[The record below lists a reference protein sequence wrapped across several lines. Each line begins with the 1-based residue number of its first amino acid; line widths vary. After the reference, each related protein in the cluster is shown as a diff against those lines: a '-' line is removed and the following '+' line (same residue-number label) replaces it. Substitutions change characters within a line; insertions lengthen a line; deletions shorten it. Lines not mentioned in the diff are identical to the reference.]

1 MNRKRKAPESGLLM
15 RFIGIRLSDLHFFER
30 QRLSSNTICCGKVLH
45 LTRLVDAEQ
54 TEGLLVFSSFGI
66 GIPGALPSAAPASL
80 DPFPMIWRFNKNGK
94 ECLLRLAE
102 ERYTTKHYNGKMIP
116 REQFA
121 TLCEILR
128 LAPTSV
134 NAQAWHFF
142 TAHTAEA
149 RAKLLPALPDFNHDR
164 VTGASDVVVFTVPT
178 KLTDAHFE
186 RVLEKEAADGRFPN
200 DEIRKQQD
208 QGRRYFAGLHMGS
221 EKDLVEWE
229 ARQAYIG
236 MGIMLYAAAGM
247 GIDSTCLEGVDFK
260 KVDEILGLREKG
272 LTAVV
277 LLSLGYRNP
286 NDGNAMRPKSR
297 LTTEELFTEIK

>member
-1 MNRKRKAPESGLLM
+1 MEKN
-15 RFIGIRLSDLHFFER
+15 
-30 QRLSSNTICCGKVLH
+30 
-45 LTRLVDAEQ
+45 
-54 TEGLLVFSSFGI
+54 VF
-66 GIPGALPSAAPASL
+66 
-80 DPFPMIWRFNKNGK
+80 
-94 ECLLRLAE
+94 LRLAE

-178 KLTDAHFE
+178 KLTDSHFE

-221 EKDLVEWE
+221 EKDLVEV
-229 ARQAYIG
+229 G
-236 MGIMLYAAAGM
+236 
-247 GIDSTCLEGVDFK
+247 SPP
-260 KVDEILGLREKG
+260 GLHRHG
-272 LTAVV
+272 HHALRRRRH
-277 LLSLGYRNP
+277 GH
-286 NDGNAMRPKSR
+286 
-297 LTTEELFTEIK
+297 

>member
-1 MNRKRKAPESGLLM
+1 MEKN
-15 RFIGIRLSDLHFFER
+15 
-30 QRLSSNTICCGKVLH
+30 
-45 LTRLVDAEQ
+45 
-54 TEGLLVFSSFGI
+54 VF
-66 GIPGALPSAAPASL
+66 
-80 DPFPMIWRFNKNGK
+80 
-94 ECLLRLAE
+94 LRLAE

-149 RAKLLPALPDFNHDR
+149 RAKLLPALPDFNHD
-164 VTGASDVVVFTVPT
+164 
-178 KLTDAHFE
+178 

>member
-1 MNRKRKAPESGLLM
+1 MEKN
-15 RFIGIRLSDLHFFER
+15 
-30 QRLSSNTICCGKVLH
+30 
-45 LTRLVDAEQ
+45 
-54 TEGLLVFSSFGI
+54 VF
-66 GIPGALPSAAPASL
+66 
-80 DPFPMIWRFNKNGK
+80 
-94 ECLLRLAE
+94 LRLAE

-134 NAQAWHFF
+134 N
-142 TAHTAEA
+142 
-149 RAKLLPALPDFNHDR
+149 
-164 VTGASDVVVFTVPT
+164 V
-178 KLTDAHFE
+178 
-186 RVLEKEAADGRFPN
+186 EKEAADGRFPN

>member
-1 MNRKRKAPESGLLM
+1 MEKN
-15 RFIGIRLSDLHFFER
+15 
-30 QRLSSNTICCGKVLH
+30 
-45 LTRLVDAEQ
+45 
-54 TEGLLVFSSFGI
+54 VF
-66 GIPGALPSAAPASL
+66 
-80 DPFPMIWRFNKNGK
+80 
-94 ECLLRLAE
+94 LRLAE

-186 RVLEKEAADGRFPN
+186 RVLEKKPPTGAFPTMRSGSSR
-200 DEIRKQQD
+200 IR
-208 QGRRYFAGLHMGS
+208 
-221 EKDLVEWE
+221 
-229 ARQAYIG
+229 
-236 MGIMLYAAAGM
+236 AAA
-247 GIDSTCLEGVDFK
+247 
-260 KVDEILGLREKG
+260 ILRAFTWGRKR
-272 LTAVV
+272 TS
-277 LLSLGYRNP
+277 LSG
-286 NDGNAMRPKSR
+286 
-297 LTTEELFTEIK
+297 

>member
-1 MNRKRKAPESGLLM
+1 MEKN
-15 RFIGIRLSDLHFFER
+15 
-30 QRLSSNTICCGKVLH
+30 
-45 LTRLVDAEQ
+45 
-54 TEGLLVFSSFGI
+54 VF
-66 GIPGALPSAAPASL
+66 
-80 DPFPMIWRFNKNGK
+80 
-94 ECLLRLAE
+94 LRLAE

-200 DEIRKQQD
+200 DEIREQQD